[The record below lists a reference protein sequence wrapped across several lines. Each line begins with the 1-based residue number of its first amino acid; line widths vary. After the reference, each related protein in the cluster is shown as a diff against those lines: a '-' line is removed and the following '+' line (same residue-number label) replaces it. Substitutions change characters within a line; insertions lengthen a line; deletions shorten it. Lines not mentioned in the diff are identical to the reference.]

1 MFCKV
6 HLRYCCMVYTLFF
19 LFPQTFS
26 QTKQEIPRTATCI
39 LLFCSL
45 YAFSLE
51 RSFKVSLIDF
61 ISSFHWTHGPCFL
74 LALRFEVDS
83 IELCQQLAFC
93 CPVRCMFLHWSVRLR
108 FSFQEKA
115 WPYVAFA
122 SSSFIFLFCA
132 RAIASY
138 RSKTGFLWKQNREM
152 KKPCQIISFTFFIE
166 WFHCLLRCVVYD
178 KEKYKPLGFKR
189 AYGLYSNSLWAF
201 FLLFCIVMFNMSWKV
216 HLIDMF
222 DMFCK
227 VHLRLCFTVYLFFC
241 FYHLGKARQDQ
252 NMMISATWSLFFVG
266 STLRCFIQSISGS
279 NLLFVA
285 LFALCFF
292 FGAFVWCFA
301 YRNATSGKTRASKT
315 RQDDIYFF
323 FQCARK
329 QNRERKQPF

>member
-6 HLRYCCMVYTLFF
+6 HLRFCFMVYTLFF
-19 LFPQTFS
+19 LFPQTFL
-26 QTKQEIPRTATCI
+26 QTKQEIPRKKYDLLSKTWSLFFVGVTLRGWFNRALPATCI
-39 LLFCSL
+39 LLPCSL
-45 YAFSLE
+45 YVSSLE
-51 RSFKVSLIDF
+51 RSFEVSLIDF
-61 ISSFHWTHGPCFL
+61 VT
-74 LALRFEVDS
+74 
-83 IELCQQLAFC
+83 
-93 CPVRCMFLHWSVRLR
+93 
-108 FSFQEKA
+108 SFQEKA
-115 WPYVAFA
+115 WPYIAFA

-152 KKPCQIISFTFFIE
+152 KKPCQVISSTFFIK

-189 AYGLYSNSLWAF
+189 AYGLCSSSLWAF
-201 FLLFCIVMFNMSWKV
+201 FVLFCIVMFDLSWKV

-301 YRNATSGKTRASKT
+301 YRNVTSGKTRASKT
-315 RQDDIYFF
+315 RQDDIYSFF